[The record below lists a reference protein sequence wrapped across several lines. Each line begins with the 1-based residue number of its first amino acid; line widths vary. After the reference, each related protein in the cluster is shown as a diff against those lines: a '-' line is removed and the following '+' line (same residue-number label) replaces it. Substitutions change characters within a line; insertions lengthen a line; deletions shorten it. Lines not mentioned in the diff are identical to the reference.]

1 MKPKQRAG
9 AHGTGRRVFL
19 KASVMAV
26 SAAALSSGVCAESPA
41 STARAD
47 ESHDSHGAEALLLT
61 CMDYRLHDE
70 TERYMTGRGMRNK
83 YDQIVLAGAA
93 LGAVTETRP
102 DWNKTFWEHL
112 ALSIELHKIH
122 RVMVMDHRDCGA
134 YKLILG
140 EDFAKDPK
148 KETEAHAVQL
158 KRLEDLIKERHAEL
172 EVELLLMSL
181 TGKVEHV

>member
-1 MKPKQRAG
+1 MKTKQRAD
-9 AHGTGRRVFL
+9 APDTGRRVFL
-19 KASVMAV
+19 RASVMAGV
-26 SAAALSSGVCAESPA
+26 AAALSSGVGAESLA
-41 STARAD
+41 SIVRAD
-47 ESHDSHGAEALLLT
+47 GPHGSHQAEALLLT

-70 TERYMTGRGMRNK
+70 TERYMTGRGLRNK
-83 YDQIVLAGAA
+83 YDQIVLAGAS

-102 DWNKTFWEHL
+102 DWNKTFWDHL
-112 ALSIELHKIH
+112 ALAIELHKIH

-158 KRLEDLIKERHAEL
+158 RRLGGLIKERHGEL

-181 TGKVEHV
+181 TGKVERV